1 MRKMITLSLLSLG
14 LIIGIFGFQH
24 VTSANNSSFF
34 FNFTNGTANTSA
46 QAKQTTSSVY
56 IRSDNMVGGN
66 GFEARTA
73 LANGN
78 SVGQAKTVVLNQDTY
93 LTNYA
98 VENYGSGIR
107 VHINASAPPS
117 GPQSA
122 SGYWRP
128 DL

>member
-1 MRKMITLSLLSLG
+1 MRRMITLSILALG
-14 LIIGIFGFQH
+14 LVIGVFGYQH
-24 VTSANNSSFF
+24 ATSANNTSFF
-34 FNFTNGTANTSA
+34 FNFLNGTANTAA
-46 QAKQTTSSVY
+46 QAKKTTSSMY
-56 IRSDNMVGGN
+56 IRSNNMVGGN
-66 GFEARTA
+66 GFSARPA

-93 LTNYA
+93 LINHA
-98 VENYGSGIR
+98 VEDYDSGVR
-107 VHINASAPPS
+107 VRINASAPPS